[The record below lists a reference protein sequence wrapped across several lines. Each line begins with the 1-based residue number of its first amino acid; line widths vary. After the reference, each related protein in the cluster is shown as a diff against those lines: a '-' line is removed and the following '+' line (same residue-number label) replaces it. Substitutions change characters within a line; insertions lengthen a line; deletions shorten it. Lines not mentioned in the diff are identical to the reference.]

1 MYTKCVYIFPVSGVS
16 ADLPLKQKRVNGVVR
31 RTVYTKC
38 VCIVPVSGVSADVP
52 LRQKKRLLVL

>member
-1 MYTKCVYIFPVSGVS
+1 MYTKCVYIVPLSGVTV
-16 ADLPLKQKRVNGVVR
+16 DLPFKLKKVTGVVR
-31 RTVYTKC
+31 GTVYTKC